1 MKRKLAIL
9 IIFLLLKSSHHY
21 SQSDVIDSLTNLL
34 KKSSSDTAKINLLC
48 KISGAYYFKSGDS
61 LARIHAK
68 KYAEEAFN
76 ESLMLNYD
84 YGLAHSYYH
93 MANANYNLLK
103 YADALENY
111 HESLLKSESLHLD
124 ELSANNLNKIGYIH
138 CFLIKNYNKSLEYF
152 RRALAI
158 RVKLNQKKLVAK
170 VYNNIANAHS
180 LNKNIDSSLFYSMQ
194 AYQIA
199 KELKDSTTLQVITGN
214 IGDQYMNL
222 KQYHKAIKYVNYSK
236 NIAELRNSKLGLA
249 YSYDRLARIYY
260 NLNDLKQSKEYSELA
275 LDLSLNNNEPTI
287 SLNSYDNLTNV
298 YSKLGKKEEANHY
311 KFQFLLLKDSVQ
323 DSESKNAIAQQENE
337 RELKIY
343 ELKKEN
349 ELLMARLKN
358 EEDKKR
364 NRIIVTAILSILVL
378 FVLFLL
384 IVLNRLKFIK
394 QQNKLIQKQKL
405 EVDLKNTT
413 IEEKQKEILD
423 SIRYA
428 KRIQS
433 AHLPTIHQIKKM
445 MKINN

>member
-1 MKRKLAIL
+1 MKHKLALLI
-9 IIFLLLKSSHHY
+9 IIFLLKSSNNY
-21 SQSDVIDSLTNLL
+21 AQSNVIDSLTKLH

-48 KISGAYYFKSGDS
+48 KISGVYYFKSGDS
-61 LARIHAK
+61 AARINAK
-68 KYAEEAFN
+68 KYAEEAYDK
-76 ESLMLNYD
+76 SLKLNYD

-111 HESLLKSESLHLD
+111 HQSLLKSESLHLD

-158 RVKLNQKKLVAK
+158 RVKLNQQKLVAK
-170 VYNNIANAHS
+170 IFANIANAYS
-180 LNKNIDSSLFYSMQ
+180 LNNNIDSSLLYSMQ

-214 IGDQYMNL
+214 IGDQYMDL

-260 NLNDLKQSKEYSELA
+260 NLNDLKQAREYSELA
-275 LDLSLNNNEPTI
+275 LNLSLDHNEPTI

-298 YSKLGKKEEANHY
+298 YAKLGKKEEANHN
-311 KFQFLLLKDSVQ
+311 KFQFLLLKDSIQ
-323 DSESKNAIAQQENE
+323 NSESKNVMRQQENE
-337 RELKIY
+337 RELRIY

-349 ELLMARLKN
+349 ELKITKLQNQENLK
-358 EEDKKR
+358 R
-364 NRIIVTAILSILVL
+364 SRIIVISISLILGL
-378 FVLFLL
+378 FVVFLI

-394 QQNKLIQKQKL
+394 QQNKTIQKQKL
-405 EVDLKNTT
+405 EVEAKNTT

-433 AHLPTIHQIKKM
+433 AHLPNVQQIKKM